1 VASIAM
7 SAVALAAAVATAAQA
22 PPEVTPVPEP
32 QRALVTAPSAALL
45 ASPGAGALPSGQV
58 FRGQV
63 VAVDATSGD
72 QEHVVRADGV
82 AGWLPPG
89 TTAPAPACASQAVG
103 LPIRGRLRC
112 GWVLAAQSDTWVT
125 WDFPLGHSPNRHA
138 RRYGTEALVTTVERV
153 AGAFHAAHP
162 DRRLLVGDLSRR
174 YGGPFGRR
182 YGGPGHAS
190 HQNGLDVD
198 VYFPRRDR
206 AEVPAGRPAEVDLPL
221 AREVVRRFAAE
232 RTQYLF
238 VGCRRNY
245 LLRGVRKVQRLCNG
259 YHENHVHVRLRP
271 PW

>member
-1 VASIAM
+1 M
-7 SAVALAAAVATAAQA
+7 SAVALAAAIATAAQA
-22 PPEVTPVPEP
+22 PPEVVPVPEP
-32 QRALVTAPSAALL
+32 QLARVVAPSAALL
-45 ASPGAGALPSGQV
+45 AAPDAGAFPAGQV
-58 FRGQV
+58 FRGQMV
-63 VAVDATSGD
+63 SVDAVAGD

-82 AGWLPPG
+82 AGWLGPG
-89 TTAPAPACASQAVG
+89 ATEPGPACAPRAIG
-103 LPIRGRLRC
+103 FPFRGRLRC
-112 GWVLAAQSDTWVT
+112 GWALAAQSDTWAT
-125 WDFPLGHSPNRHA
+125 WDFPLGRSPNRHA
-138 RRYGTEALVTTVERV
+138 RRYGTDALVTTIERV

-174 YGGPFGRR
+174 HGGPFGRH

-198 VYFPRRDR
+198 IYFPRRDGLE
-206 AEVPAGRPAEVDLPL
+206 APAERPSDVDLPL
-221 AREVVRRFAAE
+221 AREVVQRFAAQ

-271 PW
+271 PAPAR